1 MSEFLAKAS
10 DLITSML
17 PSLIAIC
24 TSSGLVWHLAKF
36 LFGLLLDKIRNKTKD
51 KFSQPILFEIKV
63 LRDEQ
68 KRIQEEQGK
77 QIVELVKKAFEEE
90 AERKR
95 VAYEEVMHKP
105 VEEPIIEEKVEEP
118 IVEEVIEEPI
128 VEEVVE
134 KKEPTEYKVAKR
146 VIADE

>member
-1 MSEFLAKAS
+1 MSDILARAS
-10 DLITSML
+10 DLILSYL
-17 PSLIAIC
+17 PVVISLFI
-24 TSSGLVWHLAKF
+24 SSGFIWYLARF
-36 LFGLLLDKIRNKTKD
+36 LCMLIIDKIRNKTKD
-51 KFSQPILFEIKV
+51 KFSKPIFKEIQQ
-63 LRDEQ
+63 LREEQ
-68 KRIQEEQGK
+68 KQIQEQQGK

-105 VEEPIIEEKVEEP
+105 IVETIIEKAVEVP
-118 IVEEVIEEPI
+118 AIEEPK